1 MTATTITPPKA
12 RAPLA
17 DRGWAA
23 GDDSPQRD
31 LMVQIAAF
39 ALLSSIWL
47 NLLGP
52 IAPLL
57 VTVSGAAVVALL
69 PYRSISGLRRAWPI
83 LLVAGFVCLSALWS
97 TAPGI
102 TLRYGIQLAITL
114 CIGVIL
120 AAALSP
126 KSLLRIIF
134 FSSLFVTILCLLSG
148 RQGASPQG
156 PVLIGFLGSKNEMGQ
171 LCQMTI
177 CSAAT
182 VAFASWEKPWVRLL
196 ALPAVAIGVG
206 LLMHTF
212 ALGASL
218 TTALF
223 GLVALGFLVASRV
236 PTGSKFLIAALVI
249 AFVVPLWL
257 IRGDLQ
263 LFYEYVLVD
272 VFGKDVG
279 LTGRDFLWAHAD
291 GLIDDRPYLGHG
303 FRSTWLGS
311 SGDTI
316 GLLRRVGIA
325 SGAGF
330 NFHDT
335 FREWKVDFGW
345 IGAVLIATLL
355 AVGFIRLIAVNMGR
369 QATLAGIFFA
379 ATAVIVIARGT
390 VETLFGP
397 FSSATLLIGM
407 LAAMGLFARLS
418 IPVTETATVRP
429 AALLGVRRRPMPSR
443 RSVAT
448 PSSLRPPAA

>member
-1 MTATTITPPKA
+1 MTATTITPTQTRP
-12 RAPLA
+12 PLA

-23 GDDSPQRD
+23 DTSSPRRD
-31 LMVQIAAF
+31 LLVQVAAF
-39 ALLSSIWL
+39 VLLSSIWL

-57 VTVSGAAVVALL
+57 VLASGAAVVALL
-69 PYRSISGLRRAWPI
+69 PYRTISGLLRAWPI

-97 TAPGI
+97 TDPGV
-102 TLRYGIQLAITL
+102 TLRYGFQLAITL
-114 CIGVIL
+114 CFGVVL

-126 KSLLRIIF
+126 KSLLRVVF
-134 FSSLFVTILCLLSG
+134 FSSTFIIILCLISG
-148 RQGASPQG
+148 RQGISPQG
-156 PVLIGFLGSKNEMGQ
+156 PVLIGVLGSKNEMGQ
-171 LCQMTI
+171 LCQLTV
-177 CSAAT
+177 CSAAM
-182 VAFASWEKPWVRLL
+182 VAFASWERPGVRLL
-196 ALPAVAIGVG
+196 ALAAVALGVG

-218 TTALF
+218 TTVLF
-223 GLVALGFLVASRV
+223 GVVALGFLLASRV
-236 PTGSKFLIAALVI
+236 PRGSRFLIAAVVI
-249 AFVVPLWL
+249 AFLVPLWL
-257 IRGDLQ
+257 IRADLQ

-291 GLIDDRPYLGHG
+291 GLIEDRPYLGHG

-316 GLLRRVGIA
+316 GLLRRIGIE

-335 FREWKVDFGW
+335 YREWKVDFGW
-345 IGAVLIATLL
+345 IGALLIATLIG
-355 AVGFIRLIAVNMGR
+355 VGFVRLIAVNLGR
-369 QATLAGIFFA
+369 QATLAGVFFA

-397 FSSATLLIGM
+397 FSSATLLIGI
-407 LAAMGLFARLS
+407 LAAMGLFARISL
-418 IPVTETATVRP
+418 PAADTATARP
-429 AALLGVRRRPMPSR
+429 TALSRSRGRPLPSR
-443 RSVAT
+443 RPVAT
-448 PSSLRPPAA
+448 RSSQRRPAT